1 MRLIELI
8 TDCATG
14 NLSHTKIWTHVAY
27 LSATLAFLCGTLFSN
42 DTLPAEIWLIYLGVV
57 GGHNVLS
64 KLLSMKYGAK
74 NDT

>member
-8 TDCATG
+8 TDCTTG
-14 NLSHTKIWTHVAY
+14 NLSHTKIWTNVAY
-27 LSATLAFLCGTLFSN
+27 FAATIAFMYEAIFSGN
-42 DTLPAEIWLIYLGVV
+42 PFSWEMWLIYLGTL